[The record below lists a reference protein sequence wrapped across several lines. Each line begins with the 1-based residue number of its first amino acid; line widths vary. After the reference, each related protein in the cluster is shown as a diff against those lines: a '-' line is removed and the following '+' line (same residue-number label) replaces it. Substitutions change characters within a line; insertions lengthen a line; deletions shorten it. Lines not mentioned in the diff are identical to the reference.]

1 MILICQV
8 NFNKIYGKKGTAEKI
23 SPASG
28 GIFGELM
35 KGRIFYARTGT
46 EETGFSKDNAL
57 FTGFVKF
64 RNNEYVVFSVIVPRS
79 GLGARIAGKLTAQIM
94 GGAIEYKNKKGNPL

>member
-1 MILICQV
+1 MQSVALR
-8 NFNKIYGKKGTAEKI
+8 GTA
-23 SPASG
+23 G
-28 GIFGELM
+28 GVFGDLM
-35 KGRIFYARTGT
+35 KGRIFYAKTGT
-46 EETGFSKDNAL
+46 AETGFSRDNAL

-94 GGAIEYKNKKGNPL
+94 GDIIEYENKKGNPL